1 MSTRMTISDIA
12 RLAGVSKATVSRV
25 LNHKP
30 DVDPVTRERILRI
43 MEEHN
48 FVPSVTA
55 SGLAAG
61 KGHLIGVLV
70 PALTWPLIPDIMR
83 GIAEVVEETSYE
95 LVLYSIKSSNHE
107 RDRSDVINRIL
118 ANRLIAG
125 LLAIFPGQSARY
137 LPALQRQ
144 GLPVVLL
151 DDQGLP
157 PEQLPWITADNR
169 AGAYAATRHL
179 IELGHRRIAHIQGP
193 LKYQVSRERFQGYCE
208 ALQDHDIPL
217 EPSLILQGDFMPPG
231 GRACACQFFA
241 MPERSRPTAIFAAS
255 DLMAYGV
262 MGAAEEFGLRIP
274 EDVSLVGFDDIS
286 SSGHMRP
293 PLTTVRQPLAEM
305 GRCALEL
312 LLSLLETPDRPGVAL
327 LRASPLLAHFAGSS
341 LPQSQSAM
349 TTATLESAEP
359 VRLRLATT
367 LVVRATTAPPPCY
380 ARL

>member
-48 FVPSVTA
+48 FVPSVAA

-95 LVLYSIKSSNHE
+95 LVLYSIKTSNHE

-179 IELGHRRIAHIQGP
+179 LELGHRRIAHIQGP
-193 LKYQVSRERFQGYCE
+193 LKYQVSRERFQGYCD
-208 ALQDHDIPL
+208 ALQDYGVPL
-217 EPSLILQGDFMPPG
+217 DPSLILQGDFMPPG

-241 MPERSRPTAIFAAS
+241 MPDRSRPTAIFAAS
-255 DLMAYGV
+255 DLTAYGV

-293 PLTTVRQPLAEM
+293 PLTTVRQPLTEM

-312 LLSLLETPDRPGVAL
+312 LLSLLETPDRPGAARL
-327 LRASPLLAHFAGSS
+327 CPSPLLARFAGSS
-341 LPQSQSAM
+341 QLQSQTAM
-349 TTATLESAEP
+349 TATIESAEP